1 MVTYTNAHPQLKEEI
16 QQKDNAL
23 INAHF
28 NYKTLQDEMKM
39 NKRMLAKRR
48 DVLHQTDNVLESQ
61 DSEIKNLRRTLKEA
75 EVSQKQQK
83 KLYDE
88 MVQERDI
95 LGTQLIRRNDELA
108 LIYEKLRI
116 QQVRG
121 VVCLCECGY
130 VCPSCF
136 SYLYVCILL
145 ATHPQATLHRGE
157 ILYRERLED
166 ISGETSELN
175 NLKRILQI
183 RSHEVTSIEALKNQV
198 YLVQRELLQERTK
211 VKV

>member
-121 VVCLCECGY
+121 VVCLCVHPVFLIYMCVFYLPLIHRPRSIAER
-130 VCPSCF
+130 SC
-136 SYLYVCILL
+136 
-145 ATHPQATLHRGE
+145 
-157 ILYRERLED
+157 
-166 ISGETSELN
+166 
-175 NLKRILQI
+175 
-183 RSHEVTSIEALKNQV
+183 IESD
-198 YLVQRELLQERTK
+198 
-211 VKV
+211 